1 MSFVTP
7 GFDDA
12 YETYREGNEAGF
24 SGRQGK
30 FLRLSAWIDVESSI
44 TIGCA
49 GALLTY
55 IGRRKAVEYLP
66 NGAAVST
73 LFGISSVEMFNLK
86 DMMYAPAE
94 LINNERNTKQF
105 SGS

>member
-1 MSFVTP
+1 MAFVTP

-12 YETYREGNEAGF
+12 YENYGEGNEAGF

-66 NGAAVST
+66 NGAVIST
-73 LFGISSVEMFNLK
+73 SFGISSVEMFSLK

-94 LINNERNTKQF
+94 LINNEEY
-105 SGS
+105 